1 MSRITLSAGVVSSEA
16 SLLGLQTA
24 AFLLY
29 DHVCELLVS
38 LPVLIR
44 IACEQLPSYCVTVCA
59 CELLLFLL
67 LLIKTAC
74 RRLPSY
80 CMIVCLCVCILLV
93 SLVFVKAAG
102 MLD

>member
-1 MSRITLSAGVVSSEA
+1 MSVITLSAGVVSSEA

-29 DHVCELLVS
+29 VCELLVS

-44 IACEQLPSYCVTVCA
+44 IACEQLRSYCMTMCA
-59 CELLLFLL
+59 CELQLFLL
-67 LLIKTAC
+67 LIRTAC
-74 RRLPSY
+74 KRLPSY

-93 SLVFVKAAG
+93 SLLVLVKAA
-102 MLD
+102 